1 MTLNITMTNKLKY
14 GKMDENIEKSNREL
28 EFIKKNQIH
37 SVEMKNILSEVFNIL
52 DEFGSTWQ
60 RQSEWTWGWVNRNY
74 PDWNT

>member
-1 MTLNITMTNKLKY
+1 
-14 GKMDENIEKSNREL
+14 MDENIEKSNREL

-60 RQSEWTWGWVNRNY
+60 RQSE
-74 PDWNT
+74 